1 MAGLEPVGFFS
12 SKNESI
18 TPTNL
23 TQSRSGYAQKD
34 LTDGFSLNA
43 ELIRTIFREAKPLGH
58 NENPESL
65 NLGFLYYA
73 LVRSLRPKHVLVIGS
88 GFGFNVVCLTLG
100 SRTTTRGA

>member
-1 MAGLEPVGFFS
+1 MAALEPVGFFS
-12 SKNESI
+12 SKNERI

-34 LTDGFSLNA
+34 LTDGFV
-43 ELIRTIFREAKPLGH
+43 
-58 NENPESL
+58 
-65 NLGFLYYA
+65 

-100 SRTTTRGA
+100 SRTRTRGA